1 MNQNKNVLGR
11 TGIIQLLELT
21 KNKATV
27 QGFET
32 GYRVKRFFFN

>member
-1 MNQNKNVLGR
+1 MNQNKEVLER

-21 KNKATV
+21 EKKVTV

-32 GYRVKRFFFN
+32 GNSIFF